1 MCRLKHTVY
10 LGVDATSHNP
20 SPRRMCSCRYATK
33 AKTPCDTSLETAKDN
48 SKIYILYL
56 SLKYLR
62 TRKDSVY
69 INEDADNAMW
79 QDYVEKEFSVL
90 VYCTIDLISSLLI
103 TNHQV
108 IINIIDYT
116 LFMTSSLT

>member
-48 SKIYILYL
+48 SKMYFFNLG
-56 SLKYLR
+56 LKYLR
-62 TRKDSVY
+62 TGKY
-69 INEDADNAMW
+69 IIYIEKSTGNAM
-79 QDYVEKEFSVL
+79 Y
-90 VYCTIDLISSLLI
+90 
-103 TNHQV
+103 
-108 IINIIDYT
+108 
-116 LFMTSSLT
+116 